1 MERQQV
7 LAKLKALFKKEILQ
21 DEAERV
27 DETTPLLEL
36 GVLDSF
42 VVLSLLALVEAEFS
56 VEIPLET
63 LTLDQL
69 RDLNSIADLIVDL
82 HRA

>member
-7 LAKLKALFKKEILQ
+7 LVRLKALVKQQILQ
-21 DEAERV
+21 DESVQV

-42 VVLSLLALVEAEFS
+42 VVLSLLALIEAEFS
-56 VEIPLET
+56 IEIPLET
-63 LTLDQL
+63 LTLGQL
-69 RDLNSIADLIVDL
+69 EDLNSIADLIVKL
-82 HRA
+82 NPV